1 LRQSLLWKLLGVNV
15 LVIAFVISV
24 VWLAI
29 NYLAAAYFMTLMEK
43 YHISPAASH
52 QMFVSAV
59 HRYLIWASIAA
70 FVLALALSVFLMRR
84 LLGPLTK
91 MTGTAQRIAEG
102 DYTGEVPVVSS
113 DEVGRLSEAFNRMSA
128 SLRHTEQLRKKMVI
142 DVAHELRTPLTNI
155 RGYLEALAD
164 NVLTPSRE
172 TLLLLQEET
181 LRLAN
186 LVEDIMRLARADAAR
201 ADLHRAEIEAD
212 SAVSQ
217 MLDAFR
223 PQLDA
228 RRIIVKVDVKQRGIR
243 LSADPEKLSQVL
255 TNLFQNALQYTPSGG
270 ELKITIDFYGQASGT
285 ARPTDGRRLHSLS
298 SGWFS
303 APRTG
308 RGNLSSS
315 HSEREG
321 EAGYP
326 LAGGALPGEG
336 ANRAP
341 GIDRTPEEALFVF
354 ANTCGELEDRDL
366 PFIFERFYRGEK
378 SRSREHGGAGIGLA
392 IVKELVEAHG
402 GHVGAELAQGYVR
415 IWFSLPLM
423 MR

>member
-1 LRQSLLWKLLGVNV
+1 LRQRLLWKLLGVNV

-29 NYLAAAYFMTLMEK
+29 NYLAADYFMVLMEK
-43 YHISPAASH
+43 YHIAPEESH
-52 QMFVSAV
+52 RMFVSAV
-59 HRYLIWASIAA
+59 HRYLIGASVAA
-70 FVLALALSVFLMRR
+70 FVLALALSVVLLRR
-84 LLGPLTK
+84 LLGPLTE

-155 RGYLEALAD
+155 NGYLEALAD
-164 NVLTPSRE
+164 NVLNPSRE

-181 LRLAN
+181 LRLTN

-201 ADLHRAEIEAD
+201 ADLHRVEIEAN
-212 SAVSQ
+212 SAITQ
-217 MLDAFR
+217 LLGAFR

-228 RRIIVKVDVKQRGIR
+228 RRIDVKVDAKQRDIR
-243 LSADPEKLSQVL
+243 LSADPEKLSQVVA
-255 TNLFQNALQYTPSGG
+255 NLLQNACQYTP
-270 ELKITIDFYGQASGT
+270 
-285 ARPTDGRRLHSLS
+285 P
-298 SGWFS
+298 
-303 APRTG
+303 
-308 RGNLSSS
+308 
-315 HSEREG
+315 
-321 EAGYP
+321 
-326 LAGGALPGEG
+326 GGALTISIE
-336 ANRAP
+336 
-341 GIDRTPEEALFVF
+341 RTPDEVLFVF
-354 ANTCGELEDRDL
+354 ANTRGELEDKEL

-402 GHVGAELAQGYVR
+402 GRVGAEFAEGYVR
-415 IWFSLPLM
+415 IWFSLPAGL
-423 MR
+423 R

>member
-29 NYLAAAYFMTLMEK
+29 NYLAAGYFMVLMEK

-70 FVLALALSVFLMRR
+70 FVLAVALSVVLMRR
-84 LLGPLTK
+84 LLHPLTR

-155 RGYLEALAD
+155 KGYLEALAD
-164 NVLTPSRE
+164 NVLTSSPE

-181 LRLAN
+181 SRLTN
-186 LVEDIMRLARADAAR
+186 LVEDIMKLAKADAAR
-201 ADLHRAEIEAD
+201 ADLHRVEIEANG
-212 SAVSQ
+212 AVTQ

-223 PQLDA
+223 PQFDA
-228 RRIIVKVDVKQRGIR
+228 RSVFVKVDLKQRDIR
-243 LSADPEKLSQVL
+243 LSADPEKLSQVVR
-255 TNLFQNALQYTPSGG
+255 NLLQNALQYTPSGG
-270 ELKITIDFYGQASGT
+270 ALRISIE
-285 ARPTDGRRLHSLS
+285 
-298 SGWFS
+298 
-303 APRTG
+303 RT
-308 RGNLSSS
+308 R
-315 HSEREG
+315 
-321 EAGYP
+321 
-326 LAGGALPGEG
+326 
-336 ANRAP
+336 
-341 GIDRTPEEALFVF
+341 EEALFVF
-354 ANTCGELEDRDL
+354 ANTRGDLEDQDL

-392 IVKELVEAHG
+392 IVKELIEAHG
-402 GHVGAELAQGYVR
+402 GHVGAELASGDVR
-415 IWFSLPLM
+415 IWFSLPVML
-423 MR
+423 R